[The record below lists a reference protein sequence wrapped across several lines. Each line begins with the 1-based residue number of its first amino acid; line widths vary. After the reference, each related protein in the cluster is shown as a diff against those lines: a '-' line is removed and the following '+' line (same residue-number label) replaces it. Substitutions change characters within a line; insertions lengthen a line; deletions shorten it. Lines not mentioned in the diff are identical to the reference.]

1 MSIFA
6 GLDRAYGIYTIEGT
20 KQTAKGTKKQ
30 GKGRTLQEPLSLVQW
45 QQHLNGEISLGVIP
59 ITDEETCKWGCIDV
73 DEYPVDIDYLQKLIK
88 DMQLPLV
95 PCLTKS
101 GGVHLFL
108 FTKEQVPAIKIK
120 TKLEEIAAAMG
131 RTGDEI
137 FPKQY
142 QWSKQEE
149 KQGTKQTGNW
159 LNMPYFGG
167 EESARCGLS
176 KKGESLSPEQFIRTV
191 KRASITEEELDEMIH
206 RKEQ

>member
-1 MSIFA
+1 MKEIALELMSIFA

-20 KQTAKGTKKQ
+20 KQTPKGTKKQ

-108 FTKEQVPAIKIK
+108 FTKKQVPAIKVK
-120 TKLEEIAAAMG
+120 RKLEEIAAAMG

-137 FPKQY
+137 FPKQ
-142 QWSKQEE
+142 
-149 KQGTKQTGNW
+149 
-159 LNMPYFGG
+159 
-167 EESARCGLS
+167 
-176 KKGESLSPEQFIRTV
+176 
-191 KRASITEEELDEMIH
+191 
-206 RKEQ
+206 